1 MLRSLKTFK
10 SVVLLVEYYYF
21 ESEIRQHIYDTLKTG
36 LEPVLG
42 KAKRMF
48 EKDQDEDEDENEDDI
63 KNEHHLRVEFWPIG
77 APKS

>member
-21 ESEIRQHIYDTLKTG
+21 ESEIRQQIYDTLKIG
-36 LEPVLG
+36 LKPVLG

-48 EKDQDEDEDENEDDI
+48 EKDEDEDEVHN
-63 KNEHHLRVEFWPIG
+63 KNENYLRVELWPIEAAKG
-77 APKS
+77 